1 MYLLDTSV
9 VLEFLLDQEE
19 ADDVQALLENVPGE
33 MLRITEFTLYSTG
46 ILLLRRKLADRLL
59 EFVEDFLDTGAVR
72 VIRLSHG
79 EMANIVQAASRCR
92 LDFDDAYQCVAAEKH
107 DLTLVSFDTDFD
119 RTERGR
125 KTPADVLK
133 KLQEPPENR
142 GNM

>member
-9 VLEFLLDQEE
+9 VLEFLLDQDK
-19 ADDVQALLENVPGE
+19 ADDVQALLERVPGE

-59 EFVEDFLDTGAVR
+59 EFVEDFLDTGAVS
-72 VIRLSHG
+72 VIRLNHSG
-79 EMANIVQAASRCR
+79 MADIVQTASRCL
-92 LDFDDAYQCVAAEKH
+92 LDFDDAYQCVAAGKY
-107 DLTLVSFDTDFD
+107 DLTLVSFDADFD

-133 KLQEPPENR
+133 ELP
-142 GNM
+142 GTS